1 MARPRIV
8 LASSSPY
15 RRQLLE
21 RLGLPFTVVHPGID
35 ERPRPNE
42 TPSATVERLAVS
54 KAQAVCGECPNAL
67 VIGADQVAVHDGEI
81 VGKPHDH
88 AQAVRQLRAA
98 SGGVVTLYT
107 GVALVNNETSRVQSA
122 VVPFRVVFRQLTD
135 QQIENYLRREQPY
148 DCTGAVKAE
157 GLGIALLERMEGDD
171 PSALIGLPL
180 IRLVQMLE
188 EEGIEVV

>member
-1 MARPRIV
+1 M
-8 LASSSPY
+8 
-15 RRQLLE
+15 
-21 RLGLPFTVVHPGID
+21 
-35 ERPRPNE
+35 
-42 TPSATVERLAVS
+42 VERLALT
-54 KAQAVCGECPNAL
+54 KAQAVCGEWRHAL

-88 AQAVRQLRAA
+88 AQAVQQLRAA
-98 SGGVVTLYT
+98 SGSVVTLYT
-107 GVALVNNETSRVQSA
+107 GVALINCETSRVQSA

-135 QQIENYLRREQPY
+135 EQIENYLRREQPY

-188 EEGIEVV
+188 KEGVEVV

>member
-1 MARPRIV
+1 MTRPRIV

-21 RLGLPFTVVHPGID
+21 RLGLPFTVVRPNID
-35 ERPRPNE
+35 ERSQPNE
-42 TPSATVERLAVS
+42 TPSVMVERLAVT
-54 KAQAVCGECPNAL
+54 KAQAVCGEWRNAL
-67 VIGADQVAVHDGEI
+67 VIGADQVAERNGEI

-88 AQAVRQLRAA
+88 TQAVKQLRAA

-107 GVALVNNETSRVQSA
+107 GVALVNSETSHVQSA
-122 VVPFRVVFRQLTD
+122 VVPFRVAFRELTD

-157 GLGIALLERMEGDD
+157 GLGVALLERMEGED

-180 IRLVQMLE
+180 IRLVRMLE
-188 EEGIEVV
+188 KEGVKIL

>member
-1 MARPRIV
+1 MAQPHIV

-21 RLGLPFTVVHPGID
+21 RLGLSFTVVRPNID
-35 ERPRPNE
+35 ERPQPNE
-42 TPSATVERLAVS
+42 TPPAMVERLAVR
-54 KAQAVCGECPNAL
+54 KAQAVCDECPNAL
-67 VIGADQVAVHDGEI
+67 VIGADQAAEHDGKI

-88 AQAVRQLRAA
+88 AQAVQQLRAA
-98 SGGVVTLYT
+98 SGSVVTLYT
-107 GVALVNNETSRVQSA
+107 GVALVNSETSHVQSA
-122 VVPFRVVFRQLTD
+122 VVPFRVAFRPLTD
-135 QQIENYLRREQPY
+135 QQIENYLRHEQPY

-188 EEGIEVV
+188 KEGISVV